1 MTDSAILPTVERTS
15 TIPKAHRW
23 LSVDVLRGITIGF
36 MIMVNNNGGGDQAY
50 WAMKHTDWN
59 GFTPTDL
66 VFPTFLFLIGIST
79 VFSTQAR
86 LAKGDSKSSLLVHTL
101 RRAII
106 LFLLGL
112 LVNSFPA
119 FHLHTLRIYGVLPR
133 IAVCY
138 LIVAVLYLYSPSWK
152 NKAILAAS
160 ALIGYWI
167 LMRFVPVPGYGVP
180 THTIPLLDHD
190 ANLVAWLDRHIFSAS
205 HLYEKTRDPEGL
217 LSTIP
222 AVATALIGMLT
233 GIWLRSTRSIVA
245 KARGIATAGCAGI
258 LLGGLWN
265 FSFPVN
271 KKLWTS
277 SYVLYAAGWSLLLLA
292 LCIWFIDIRSA
303 RGTDTARGTDAAHR
317 TDAATRK
324 SFLVLLVFGT
334 NAIAAYVLSEL
345 LPGALDL
352 IHPHPGVP
360 LLRWFYLEIL
370 HLIPYT
376 PMAAMVFC
384 IVFAAICWLPMYA
397 LYRRRIFLKI

>member
-1 MTDSAILPTVERTS
+1 MTDSAVFPTVERTV
-15 TIPKAHRW
+15 TIPKVHRW
-23 LSVDVLRGITIGF
+23 LSVDVLRGLTIGF

-66 VFPTFLFLIGIST
+66 VFPTFLFLVGIST

-86 LAKGDSKSSLLVHTL
+86 LAKGDTKSSLLFHTI
-101 RRAII
+101 RRAIT

-112 LVNSFPA
+112 LVNSFPY

-152 NKAILAAS
+152 NKAVLAAA

-190 ANLVAWLDRHIFSAS
+190 ANLAAWLDRHIFSAS

-217 LSTIP
+217 LSTLP
-222 AVATALIGMLT
+222 ALATALIGMLT
-233 GIWLRSTRSIVA
+233 GIWLRSTRSIVQKA
-245 KARGIATAGCAGI
+245 KGIAYAACASL

-292 LCIWFIDIRSA
+292 LCIWLIDIRGA
-303 RGTDTARGTDAAHR
+303 
-317 TDAATRK
+317 RK
-324 SFLVLLVFGT
+324 SDAQTRSTYTVLLVFGT

-360 LLRWFYLEIL
+360 FLRWFYLEIL
-370 HLIPYT
+370 HAIPYA
-376 PMAAMVFC
+376 PMASMAYC
-384 IVFAAICWLPMYA
+384 ILFAAICWLPMYA

>member
-1 MTDSAILPTVERTS
+1 MTDSAVLPALERTS
-15 TIPKAHRW
+15 TIPKIHRW
-23 LSVDVLRGITIGF
+23 LSVDVLRGLTIGF

-66 VFPTFLFLIGIST
+66 VFPTFLFLVGIST
-79 VFSTQAR
+79 VFSTQSR
-86 LAKGDSKSSLLVHTL
+86 LAKGDTKSSLLVHTV
-101 RRAII
+101 RRALI

-112 LVNSFPA
+112 LVNSFPF

-133 IAVCY
+133 IAICY
-138 LIVAVLYLYSPSWK
+138 LIVAVFYLYSPSWK
-152 NKAILAAS
+152 NKAAIAAA

-167 LMRFVPVPGYGVP
+167 LMRFVPVPGYGIP
-180 THTIPLLDHD
+180 THQIPLLDHD
-190 ANLVAWLDRHIFSAS
+190 ANLVAWVDRHIFSAS

-217 LSTIP
+217 LSTLP
-222 AVATALIGMLT
+222 AVATTLIGMLA
-233 GIWLRSTRSIVA
+233 GIWLRTTRSIVE
-245 KARGIATAGCAGI
+245 KARGIAYAGCAGI

-265 FSFPVN
+265 FEFPVN

-292 LCIWFIDIRSA
+292 LCIYLIDIRGA
-303 RGTDTARGTDAAHR
+303 RKSDAQ
-317 TDAATRK
+317 TRK

-334 NAIAAYVLSEL
+334 NAIGAYVLSEL
-345 LPGALDL
+345 LPGALSF

-360 LLRWFYLEIL
+360 FLLWFYDSVL
-370 HLIPYT
+370 HVIPYA
-376 PMAAMVFC
+376 PIASMVFC
-384 IVFAAICWLPMYA
+384 IVFAAVCWAPIYL

>member
-1 MTDSAILPTVERTS
+1 MTNSAVLPTLERTA
-15 TIPKAHRW
+15 TIPKPHRW
-23 LSVDVLRGITIGF
+23 LSVDVLRGLTIGF
-36 MIMVNNNGGGDQAY
+36 MIMVNNNGGGPDAY

-66 VFPTFLFLIGIST
+66 VFPTFLFLVGIST

-86 LAKGDSKSSLLVHTL
+86 LAKGDTQSSLLVHTL
-101 RRAII
+101 RRALI

-112 LVNSFPA
+112 LVNSFPY

-133 IAVCY
+133 IAICY

-152 NKAILAAS
+152 NKAVLAAS

-167 LMRFVPVPGYGVP
+167 LLRFIPVPGYGVP

-190 ANLVAWLDRHIFSAS
+190 ANLTAWLDRRIFSAS
-205 HLYEKTRDPEGL
+205 HLYERTRDPEGL
-217 LSTIP
+217 LSTLP
-222 AVATALIGMLT
+222 ALATALIGMLT
-233 GIWLRSTRSIVA
+233 GIWLRSNRSIVA
-245 KARGIATAGCAGI
+245 KARGIAYAGCAGL

-292 LCIWFIDIRSA
+292 LSIWLIDIYSA
-303 RGTDTARGTDAAHR
+303 RRTSARNTDIDAQ
-317 TDAATRK
+317 TR
-324 SFLVLLVFGT
+324 STYTILLVFGT

-345 LPGALDL
+345 LPGALSF

-360 LLRWFYLEIL
+360 FLRWFYLEIL
-370 HLIPYT
+370 HVIPYA
-376 PMAAMVFC
+376 PMASMVFC
-384 IVFAAICWLPMYA
+384 ILFAAACWFPIYA

>member
-1 MTDSAILPTVERTS
+1 MTDTAVLPTTERTA
-15 TIPKAHRW
+15 TLPKLHRW
-23 LSVDVLRGITIGF
+23 LSVDVLRGLTIGF
-36 MIMVNNNGGGDQAY
+36 MIMVNNNGGGPDAY

-66 VFPTFLFLIGIST
+66 VFPTFLFLVGIST

-86 LAKGDSKSSLLVHTL
+86 LAKGDTKSSLLLHTF

-112 LVNSFPA
+112 LVNSFPF

-138 LIVAVLYLYSPSWK
+138 LIVAILYLYSPSWK
-152 NKAILAAS
+152 NKAVLAAS

-180 THTIPLLDHD
+180 THQIPLLDRD

-205 HLYEKTRDPEGL
+205 HLYEHTRDPEGL
-217 LSTIP
+217 LSTLP
-222 AVATALIGMLT
+222 AIATTLIGMLT
-233 GIWLRSTRSIVA
+233 GIWLRSTRSIVE
-245 KARGIATAGCAGI
+245 KARGIMYAGCAGL

-265 FSFPVN
+265 FTFPVN

-292 LCIWFIDIRSA
+292 LSIYLIDIYGA
-303 RGTDTARGTDAAHR
+303 RKTATPATDIDAQ
-317 TDAATRK
+317 TRRRY
-324 SFLVLLVFGT
+324 LLLLVFGT

-345 LPGALDL
+345 LPGALNL
-352 IHPHPGVP
+352 FYPHPGVP
-360 LLRWFYLEIL
+360 FLRWFYLQIL
-370 HLIPYT
+370 HLIPYA
-376 PMAAMVFC
+376 PMAYC
-384 IVFAAICWLPMYA
+384 ILFAAVCWLPIYV